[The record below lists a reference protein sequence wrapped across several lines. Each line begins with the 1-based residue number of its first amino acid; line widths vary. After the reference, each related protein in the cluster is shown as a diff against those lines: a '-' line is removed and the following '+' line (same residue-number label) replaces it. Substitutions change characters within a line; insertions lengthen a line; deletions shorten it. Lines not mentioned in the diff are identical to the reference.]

1 MSTPAESMSPAERY
15 AADAKRR
22 ALAKT
27 ELGAF
32 SATIDFPL
40 DDFQVEA
47 CRALEA
53 GRGVLVAAPTGAGKT
68 IVGEFAIHLALS
80 QGLKAFYT
88 TPIKALSNQ
97 KYSEL
102 AAVHGAERVGL
113 LTGDTTLNGE
123 APIVVMTT
131 EVLRNMLYADS
142 DTLAGLGYVIMDEVH
157 YLADR
162 FRGAVWEEVI
172 IHLPRSVRLVSLSA
186 TVSNAE
192 EFGAWLDA
200 VRGETDIIVSEHR
213 PVPLWQH
220 VLVGRQLVDLFS
232 TRQQFEALADVH
244 DHDGAEHDG
253 AAASPAGEQP
263 TSPAAASTV
272 VPHVEASVSELTAVN
287 PELVQLARR
296 ESQQQYRGRFGHGGR
311 ARRREERQR
320 GEKQSQRGGRPAD
333 AAPLPRTRAS
343 RPQMVQAL
351 ERRGLLP
358 AIDFIFSRAGCDA
371 AVQQCLDAGLDLTT
385 PAEKAEIA
393 ATVEA
398 AAADIPPADLP
409 VLGFWGWRDG
419 LTRGLAAHHAGL
431 IPTFKETV
439 EKLFAAGL
447 VKMVFATETLA
458 LGINMPAKSVLIEK
472 LEKFNGEA
480 HVDIT
485 AGEYTQL
492 TGRAGRRGID
502 VEGHAVVQWRPGL
515 DPAALAGLAS
525 RRTYPLNSSF
535 RPTYNMSINLVA
547 QFGRERARD
556 ILESSFAQFQ
566 ADRSVVGLARQVRS
580 REKSLAGYEK
590 AMTCHLGDFA
600 EYSRIRQELND
611 AEKFASREAGR
622 ARRAMTVDSLARL
635 SPGDVVE
642 IGEGRLAGSAVVL
655 NADTNAREPRPQVLT
670 FDRNL
675 RRIGLHD
682 VPGPVEPI
690 ARIRIPKQFDAK
702 RPKDRRDLAASLRH
716 AVERARLD
724 GPEEGAKTRRSR
736 RDFAFAGG
744 YEDSE
749 KRITE
754 LRRRLRAHPC
764 HGCAEREDHARW
776 AERWLKLRRETD
788 RLVEQIQGRTNTI
801 AKTFDR
807 VCEVLEAYGCLAS
820 GPDGLE
826 VTASGQ
832 QLRRIYGDKDML
844 TALALRHG
852 AFDDVDAAELA
863 ALVST
868 LVYQAKREERGLTP
882 KMPSISLDV
891 AVDIVLREWSQLE
904 DAEEQHRLPRTS
916 EPDFGLVWPLY
927 KWARGRELQNVLSG
941 TELAAGDFVR
951 WVRQVIDLLDQLAD
965 VPGIE
970 PRITRLC
977 HEAIGL
983 LRRGVVAYSAVSD

>member
-1 MSTPAESMSPAERY
+1 MSSPAESMSPAERY
-15 AADAKRR
+15 AADARRR

-32 SATIDFPL
+32 AATVDFPL
-40 DDFQVEA
+40 DEFQLEA

-68 IVGEFAIHLALS
+68 IVGEFAIHLALR

-97 KYSEL
+97 KYNEL
-102 AAVHGAERVGL
+102 VAVHGAEHVGL
-113 LTGDTTLNGE
+113 LTGDTTVNGE

-142 DTLAGLGYVIMDEVH
+142 DTLAGLGYVVMDEVH

-172 IHLPRSVRLVSLSA
+172 IHLPRDVRVVSLSA

-192 EFGAWLDA
+192 EFGAWLDT

-244 DHDGAEHDG
+244 DHDGAG
-253 AAASPAGEQP
+253 AEAEPSRAPEG
-263 TSPAAASTV
+263 
-272 VPHVEASVSELTAVN
+272 EASVSELTAVN
-287 PELVQLARR
+287 PELVQLSRR
-296 ESQQQYRGRFGHGGR
+296 ESQQLYRGRFGHGGR

-320 GEKQSQRGGRPAD
+320 GEKQSLRAGQAGGGPA
-333 AAPLPRTRAS
+333 LPGTRAS
-343 RPQMVQAL
+343 RPQMVQTL

-393 ATVEA
+393 AVVEA

-409 VLGFWGWRDG
+409 VLGFWSWRDG
-419 LTRGLAAHHAGL
+419 LARGLAAHHAGL
-431 IPTFKETV
+431 LPTFKETV

-447 VKMVFATETLA
+447 VKVVFATETLA

-515 DPAALAGLAS
+515 DPSALAGLAS

-580 REKSLAGYEK
+580 REESLAGYEK

-600 EYSRIRQELND
+600 EYSRIRQELSD
-611 AEKFASREAGR
+611 TEKYASRAAGR

-635 SPGDVVE
+635 VPGDVVE
-642 IGEGRLAGSAVVL
+642 IGEGRLSGSAVVL

-682 VPGPVEPI
+682 ISGPVEPI
-690 ARIRIPKQFDAK
+690 ARIRIPKSFDAK

-716 AVERARLD
+716 AVERARLE
-724 GPEEGAKTRRSR
+724 GPDDGAKPRRSR

-744 YEDSE
+744 YEDTE

-776 AERWLKLRRETD
+776 AERWMKLRRETD

-807 VCEVLEAYGCLAS
+807 VCEVLEAYGCLAPGDE
-820 GPDGLE
+820 GPT
-826 VTASGQ
+826 VTAFGQ

-844 TALALRHG
+844 TALSLRKG

-863 ALVST
+863 ALVSI

-916 EPDFGLVWPLY
+916 EPDFGLVWPMY
-927 KWARGRELQNVLSG
+927 KWARGRELQNVLNG

-965 VPGIE
+965 VPGTE
-970 PRITRLC
+970 PRLRRLC

>member
-1 MSTPAESMSPAERY
+1 MSEAAESMSPAERY
-15 AADAKRR
+15 AAAAQRR
-22 ALAKT
+22 AFAKT

-32 SATIDFPL
+32 SATVDFPL
-40 DDFQVEA
+40 DPFQKDA

-53 GRGVLVAAPTGAGKT
+53 GKGVLVAAPTGAGKT
-68 IVGEFAIHLALS
+68 IVGEFAVHLALR

-97 KYSEL
+97 KYAEL
-102 AAVHGAERVGL
+102 AAVHGAEKVGL
-113 LTGDTTLNGE
+113 LTGDTTINGE
-123 APIVVMTT
+123 APVVVMTT

-142 DTLAGLGYVIMDEVH
+142 DTLNGLGYVVMDEVH

-172 IHLPRSVRLVSLSA
+172 IHLPRDVRLVSLSA

-192 EFGAWLDA
+192 EFGAWLDT
-200 VRGETDIIVSEHR
+200 VRGETEIIVSEHR

-220 VLVGRQLVDLFS
+220 VLVGRELVDLFV
-232 TRQQFEALADVH
+232 TRQSFEDLADAH
-244 DHDGAEHDG
+244 DHDREVGGTEGADDG
-253 AAASPAGEQP
+253 EPQRSADA
-263 TSPAAASTV
+263 
-272 VPHVEASVSELTAVN
+272 VPSGEASVNELTAVN
-287 PELVQLARR
+287 PELVELGRR
-296 ESQQQYRGRFGHGGR
+296 ETQQLYRGRFGHGGR

-320 GEKQSQRGGRPAD
+320 GEKQSARPGRTGEGGQ
-333 AAPLPRTRAS
+333 LPGTRAS
-343 RPQMVQAL
+343 RPQVVQSL

-371 AVQQCLDAGLDLTT
+371 AVQQCLDAGLDLTS
-385 PAEKAEIA
+385 PEEKAQITA
-393 ATVEA
+393 AVDESAT
-398 AAADIPPADLP
+398 DIPPADLA
-409 VLGFWGWRDG
+409 VLGFWSWRDG
-419 LTRGLAAHHAGL
+419 LQRGLAAHHAGL
-431 IPTFKETV
+431 LPTFKETV

-447 VKMVFATETLA
+447 VKVVFATETLA
-458 LGINMPAKSVLIEK
+458 LGINMPARSVLIEK

-547 QFGRERARD
+547 QFGRERARS

-580 REKSLAGYEK
+580 REESLAGYEK

-600 EYSRIRQELND
+600 EYSRIRQELSD
-611 AEKFASREAGR
+611 VEKFASREAGR
-622 ARRAMTVDSLARL
+622 ARRSMTVDSLARL
-635 SPGDVVE
+635 VPGDVVE
-642 IGEGRLAGSAVVL
+642 IGEGRLSGSAVVL
-655 NADTNAREPRPQVLT
+655 TSDTNAREPRPQVLT
-670 FDRNL
+670 FDRNI

-682 VPGPVEPI
+682 IDGPVEPVT
-690 ARIRIPKQFDAK
+690 RIRIPKSFDAK

-716 AVERARLD
+716 AVERARID
-724 GPEEGAKTRRSR
+724 GTDARTAGRGRRSR

-744 YEDSE
+744 YQDTER
-749 KRITE
+749 RITE
-754 LRRRLRAHPC
+754 LRRQLRSHPC

-776 AERWLKLRRETD
+776 AERWFRLRRETD
-788 RLVEQIQGRTNTI
+788 RLVSQIQGRTNTI

-807 VCEVLEAYGCLAS
+807 VCEVLESYGCLVKGDA
-820 GPDGLE
+820 GLE
-826 VTASGQ
+826 VSAAGQ

-844 TALALRHG
+844 TALSLRGG
-852 AFDDVDAAELA
+852 AFDDVDAAEIA
-863 ALVST
+863 ALASI

-882 KMPSISLDV
+882 KMPSVSLDV
-891 AVDIVLREWSQLE
+891 AVDVVLREWSQLE
-904 DAEEQHRLPRTS
+904 DAEEQHRLQRTA
-916 EPDFGLVWPLY
+916 EPDFGLVWPVY
-927 KWARGRELQNVLSG
+927 KWARGRDLQNVLSG
-941 TELAAGDFVR
+941 TDLAAGDFVR

-970 PRITRLC
+970 PRLCRLC
-977 HEAIGL
+977 NEAIGL
-983 LRRGVVAYSAVSD
+983 LRHGVVAYSAVSE

>member
-15 AADAKRR
+15 AADARRR

-32 SATIDFPL
+32 SATVDFPL
-40 DDFQVEA
+40 DPFQIEA
-47 CRALEA
+47 CRSLEA

-68 IVGEFAIHLALS
+68 IVGEFAIHLALQ

-97 KYSEL
+97 KYAEL
-102 AAVHGAERVGL
+102 CAVHGVGRVGL
-113 LTGDTTLNGE
+113 LTGDTTINGE
-123 APIVVMTT
+123 APVVVMTT

-142 DTLAGLGYVIMDEVH
+142 DTLAGLGYVVMDEVH

-172 IHLPRSVRLVSLSA
+172 IHLPRDVRLVSLSA

-192 EFGAWLDA
+192 EFGAWLDT

-220 VLVGRQLVDLFS
+220 VLVGRQLVDLFA
-232 TRQQFEALADVH
+232 TRQSFEALADVH
-244 DHDGAEHDG
+244 DRDLDEHG
-253 AAASPAGEQP
+253 EEAGSPSPATAAAPRA
-263 TSPAAASTV
+263 
-272 VPHVEASVSELTAVN
+272 EASVSELTAVN
-287 PELVQLARR
+287 PELVELAQR
-296 ESQQQYRGRFGHGGR
+296 ESQQLYRGRFGHGGR

-320 GEKQSQRGGRPAD
+320 GEKQSPRVGRPGD
-333 AAPLPRTRAS
+333 AAPLPGTRAS

-385 PAEKAEIA
+385 PAEKAEITA
-393 ATVEA
+393 AVEA
-398 AAADIPPADLP
+398 SAAEIPPSDLA
-409 VLGFWGWRDG
+409 VLGFWAWRDG
-419 LTRGLAAHHAGL
+419 LQRGLAAHHAGL
-431 IPTFKETV
+431 LPTFKETV
-439 EKLFAAGL
+439 ERLFAAGL
-447 VKMVFATETLA
+447 VKVVFATETLA

-547 QFGRERARD
+547 QFGRERARG

-580 REKSLAGYEK
+580 REESLAGYEK
-590 AMTCHLGDFA
+590 AMTCHLGDFT
-600 EYSRIRQELND
+600 EYSRIRHELSE
-611 AEKFASREAGR
+611 AEKAASRQAGR
-622 ARRAMTVDSLARL
+622 ARRSMTVDSLARL
-635 SPGDVVE
+635 APGDVVE
-642 IGEGRLAGSAVVL
+642 IGQGRLAGSAVVL
-655 NADTNAREPRPQVLT
+655 TSDANGREPRPQVLT
-670 FDRNL
+670 FDRNV

-682 VPGPVEPI
+682 IDGPIEPI
-690 ARIRIPKQFDAK
+690 ARIRIPKHFDAK

-716 AVERARLD
+716 AIERARLE
-724 GPEEGAKTRRSR
+724 GPEQGGRERRSR
-736 RDFAFAGG
+736 RDFAFASG
-744 YEDSE
+744 YQDTER
-749 KRITE
+749 RITD
-754 LRRRLRAHPC
+754 LRRQLRTHPC

-776 AERWLKLRRETD
+776 AERWIKLRREAD

-807 VCEVLEAYGCLAS
+807 VCDVLDSYGALAS
-820 GPDGLE
+820 GASGLE
-826 VTASGQ
+826 VTPFGQ

-844 TALALRHG
+844 TALSLRAG

-863 ALVST
+863 ALVSI

-882 KMPSISLDV
+882 KMPSVSLDV
-891 AVDIVLREWSQLE
+891 AVDVVLREWSQLE
-904 DAEEQHRLPRTS
+904 DAEEQHRLARTS
-916 EPDFGLVWPLY
+916 EPDYGLVWPIY
-927 KWARGRELQNVLSG
+927 KWSRGRELQNVLAG

-965 VPGIE
+965 VPGTD
-970 PRITRLC
+970 RRLSRLC

-983 LRRGVVAYSAVSD
+983 LRRGVVAYSSLSD

>member
-1 MSTPAESMSPAERY
+1 MSEAAESMSPAERY
-15 AADAKRR
+15 AAAAQRR
-22 ALAKT
+22 AFAKT

-32 SATIDFPL
+32 SATVDFPL
-40 DDFQVEA
+40 DPFQKDA

-53 GRGVLVAAPTGAGKT
+53 GKGVLVAAPTGAGKT
-68 IVGEFAIHLALS
+68 IVGEFAVHLALR

-97 KYSEL
+97 KFAEL
-102 AAVHGAERVGL
+102 AAVHGAEKVGL
-113 LTGDTTLNGE
+113 LTGDTTINGE
-123 APIVVMTT
+123 APVVVMTT

-142 DTLAGLGYVIMDEVH
+142 DTLSGLGYVVMDEVH

-172 IHLPRSVRLVSLSA
+172 IHLPRDVRLVSLSA

-192 EFGAWLDA
+192 EFGAWLDT
-200 VRGETDIIVSEHR
+200 VRGETEIIVSEHR

-220 VLVGRQLVDLFS
+220 VLVGRELVDLFA
-232 TRQQFEALADVH
+232 TRQSFEDLADAH
-244 DHDGAEHDG
+244 DHDREAGGTEGADDG
-253 AAASPAGEQP
+253 EPLAHADAAPSG
-263 TSPAAASTV
+263 
-272 VPHVEASVSELTAVN
+272 EASVNELTAVN
-287 PELVQLARR
+287 PELVELGRR
-296 ESQQQYRGRFGHGGR
+296 ETQQLYRGRFGHGGR

-320 GEKQSQRGGRPAD
+320 GEKQSARPGRPGEGGQ
-333 AAPLPRTRAS
+333 LPGTRAS
-343 RPQMVQAL
+343 RPQMVQSL

-371 AVQQCLDAGLDLTT
+371 AVQQCLDAGLDLTS
-385 PAEKAEIA
+385 PEEKAQITTAVDES
-393 ATVEA
+393 AT
-398 AAADIPPADLP
+398 DIPPADLA
-409 VLGFWGWRDG
+409 VLGFWSWRDG
-419 LTRGLAAHHAGL
+419 LQRGLAAHHAGL
-431 IPTFKETV
+431 LPTFKETV

-447 VKMVFATETLA
+447 VKVVFATETLA
-458 LGINMPAKSVLIEK
+458 LGINMPARSVLIEK

-547 QFGRERARD
+547 QFGRERARS

-580 REKSLAGYEK
+580 REESLAGYEK

-600 EYSRIRQELND
+600 EYSRIRQELSD
-611 AEKFASREAGR
+611 VEKFASREAGR
-622 ARRAMTVDSLARL
+622 ARRSMTVDSLARL
-635 SPGDVVE
+635 VPGDVVE
-642 IGEGRLAGSAVVL
+642 IGEGRLSGSAVVL
-655 NADTNAREPRPQVLT
+655 TSDTNAREPRPQVLT
-670 FDRNL
+670 FDRNV

-682 VPGPVEPI
+682 IDGPVEPVT
-690 ARIRIPKQFDAK
+690 RIRIPKSFDAK

-716 AVERARLD
+716 AVERARID
-724 GPEEGAKTRRSR
+724 GTDARTAGRGRRSR

-744 YEDSE
+744 YQDTER
-749 KRITE
+749 RITE
-754 LRRRLRAHPC
+754 LRRQLRSHPC

-776 AERWLKLRRETD
+776 AERWFRLRRETD
-788 RLVEQIQGRTNTI
+788 RLVSQIQGRTNTI

-807 VCEVLEAYGCLAS
+807 VCEVLESYGCLVKGDA
-820 GPDGLE
+820 GLE
-826 VTASGQ
+826 VSAAGQ

-844 TALALRHG
+844 TALSLRGG
-852 AFDDVDAAELA
+852 AFDDVDAAEIA
-863 ALVST
+863 ALASI

-882 KMPSISLDV
+882 KMPSVSLDV
-891 AVDIVLREWSQLE
+891 AVDVVLREWSQLE
-904 DAEEQHRLPRTS
+904 DAEEQHSLQRTA
-916 EPDFGLVWPLY
+916 EPDFGLVWPIY
-927 KWARGRELQNVLSG
+927 KWARGRDLQNVLSG
-941 TELAAGDFVR
+941 TDLAAGDFVR

-970 PRITRLC
+970 PRLRRLC
-977 HEAIGL
+977 NEAIGL
-983 LRRGVVAYSAVSD
+983 LRHGVVAYSAVSE